1 MFDNFV
7 LFGVEFNF
15 FDLLMTILL
24 VACGAY
30 CIYTAVRVRRE
41 YAFFENK
48 ILLPGNCK
56 AEDCTDPDGFFDY
69 IFSRLLIFGAGMI
82 LCALLD
88 FGTLYLVHSG
98 RIVSWLYWVQL
109 LVPFAFFGWYI
120 FVQRKASKLFW

>member
-41 YAFFENK
+41 YAFF
-48 ILLPGNCK
+48 
-56 AEDCTDPDGFFDY
+56 
-69 IFSRLLIFGAGMI
+69 
-82 LCALLD
+82 
-88 FGTLYLVHSG
+88 
-98 RIVSWLYWVQL
+98 
-109 LVPFAFFGWYI
+109 
-120 FVQRKASKLFW
+120 